1 MAARPALLCLLLVG
15 AATGFGPLT
24 APRRSR
30 ARLRRGRRLCAEE
43 GAFEFLGDEVVVA
56 GWKTHVKRS
65 VRLPTGVVVPFDV
78 TLAKHDAVLVV
89 PFDTSTQCFTLI
101 DEIHPGLGEV
111 RPGVVAG
118 LIEPHKHSGPQDA
131 AAAELEEEARL
142 AGGTFYP
149 LIDGDGAFPAS
160 KYADQLFHPFLVVD
174 PAPVEASGALPQ
186 DMEESIEARPGIS
199 VAELRRLIRSG
210 RLNVLAVSSL
220 LLALDKLAELGAL
233 SSVEDGDGG

>member
-30 ARLRRGRRLCAEE
+30 TRLHE
-43 GAFEFLGDEVVVA
+43 GAFEFLGDEVVLA

-149 LIDGDGAFPAS
+149 LIDGDGGAFPAS

-233 SSVEDGDGG
+233 SSAEDGG